1 MKQSF
6 RKYLSMPGLLKIVGT
21 SFAALPDERRTRS
34 ITLKDGLLSALAVFH
49 QKVSSLLQ
57 FDVIMRNQGDTTHAS
72 NLRTLY
78 GIDNPPSDTSMR
90 ERLDEVNP

>member
-6 RKYLSMPGLLKIVGT
+6 RKHLSMPGLLKSVGT

-49 QKVSSLLQ
+49 QKFPSLLQ
-57 FDVIMRNQGDTTHAS
+57 FDVMMRNQGDTTHAS
-72 NLRTLY
+72 SLRTLSWKRQTPHR
-78 GIDNPPSDTSMR
+78 IPLCASAWMR
-90 ERLDEVNP
+90 

>member
-6 RKYLSMPGLLKIVGT
+6 RKHPSMPGLLKSVGT

-49 QKVSSLLQ
+49 QKVPSLLQ
-57 FDVIMRNQGDTTHAS
+57 FDVMMRNQGDTTHAS
-72 NLRTLY
+72 
-78 GIDNPPSDTSMR
+78 
-90 ERLDEVNP
+90 